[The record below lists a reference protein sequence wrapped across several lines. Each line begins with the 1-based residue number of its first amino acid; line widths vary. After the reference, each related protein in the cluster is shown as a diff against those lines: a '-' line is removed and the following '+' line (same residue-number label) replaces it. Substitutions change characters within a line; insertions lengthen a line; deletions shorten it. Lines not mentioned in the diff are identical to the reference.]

1 MEIIWVFFCLQNDK
15 DKENFSKLV
24 QEIKKSKTGKSLGV
38 FAKDNYPGEFCE
50 SWKGIMK
57 SEKFENVDISSAIA
71 LLMATKEDSEIIT
84 VKKACLV
91 TVDVFTKYL
100 KDQIMEIIDS
110 DKVGL
115 YLILLIFKVFTDI
128 LHGWEKMCLISTV
141 RSLHKI
147 TGVE

>member
-1 MEIIWVFFCLQNDK
+1 
-15 DKENFSKLV
+15 
-24 QEIKKSKTGKSLGV
+24 
-38 FAKDNYPGEFCE
+38 
-50 SWKGIMK
+50 MK

-128 LHGWEKMCLISTV
+128 
-141 RSLHKI
+141 I
-147 TGVE
+147 TWLGKNMSRKHC